1 MTSPISSDLS
11 DPPSIDSTMDDEPAF
26 ADALTTDRVIKVYV
40 GEGNPFLVQQL
51 LLESLSDYFV
61 RALKR
66 DTFSEGIHGELR
78 IEGDDRRTWQ
88 VLLHWLFKGTL
99 PAKVK
104 DDPSRLIDL
113 WIVGDKYGV
122 DALQND
128 AMYALLKWV
137 DICRYGNFLPLVTIK
152 DGIDRTSPGT
162 VMRKLLAQ
170 EILAAIHY
178 GGSVRHEDLATWDTV
193 GLASDLLKASDV
205 RERVGPDSFLDRFDE
220 GELWKYFMLEAGG
233 LGRNRSAFKLAKPG
247 ARPLSNA

>member
-1 MTSPISSDLS
+1 MV
-11 DPPSIDSTMDDEPAF
+11 
-26 ADALTTDRVIKVYV
+26 ALTADRVIKVYV
-40 GEGNPFLVQQL
+40 GEGQPFLVQQL

-61 RALKR
+61 RALQR
-66 DTFSEGIHGELR
+66 DRFSEGIHGELH

-88 VLLHWLFKGTL
+88 ALLYWLFKGTL

-104 DDPSRLIDL
+104 NDPDRLIDL

-128 AMYALLKWV
+128 AMYALLKYV
-137 DICRYGNFLPLVTIK
+137 DICRDGKYLRLVTIK

-170 EILAAIHY
+170 EILAAVDY
-178 GGSVRHEDLATWDTV
+178 GGSVKHEDLATWDTV

-205 RERVGPDSFLDRFDE
+205 RARVGPDSFFDRFDE
-220 GELWKYFMLEAGG
+220 GQLWKHFMLEAGG
-233 LGRNRSAFKLAKPG
+233 LGRNRSAFKLANSRAASSLKRLRG
-247 ARPLSNA
+247 N